1 VKRFADLYDAL
12 DGTTSTLAKVA
23 AMVDY
28 FSSAPPEDAAWAL
41 YFLTGRRL
49 KRVLG
54 SKQLW
59 EWSLEATGLS
69 SWLLE
74 ESFAAVG
81 DAAET
86 IALLVGR
93 PPGAAEGDAEN
104 LPLSAWIRDRLLK
117 LRELEPGSQRET
129 VLAWWRQLPRRELY
143 LLNKL
148 MMGELRVGV
157 SDTLVIRSV
166 AERAGLPAPLISH
179 RLMGTWEP
187 SAQFFQNL
195 VASSGPDVDSSRPYP
210 FYLAS
215 PLEQPVEELGEPAQ
229 WLVEWKW
236 DGIRGQL
243 IRRAGESYLWSRG
256 EELITHRF
264 PELLAAAAQALP
276 DGSVLDGEVL
286 AYRGGE
292 PLPFAVLQ
300 RRIGRQQLTRAILDE
315 APAVFM
321 AFDLLEQDGKDIREL
336 PLRERRARLLTLLS
350 GAPEQLQGS
359 RAVEATRWQELAALR
374 EEARE
379 RNVEGLMLK
388 RWESTY
394 RTGRK
399 RGDWWKW
406 KIDPYSVDAVLVYA
420 HPGHGRRA
428 NLFTDYTFAVWNAG
442 ELLPIAKAYSGLSDA
457 EIQTLDR
464 WIRANTLERHGPVR
478 VVRPVQVF
486 ELHFEAIGAS
496 SRHKSG
502 IAVRF
507 PRIAR
512 WRTDKNAAEAD
523 TLESVRALLRGGSPD
538 Y

>member
-1 VKRFADLYDAL
+1 MPARSRLASTKRRRTKQVKRFADLYDAL

-28 FSSAPPEDAAWAL
+28 FKSAPSEDAGWAL

-54 SKQLW
+54 RKQLW

-93 PPGAAEGDAEN
+93 PPGAGGAAEN
-104 LPLSAWIRDRLLK
+104 LALSAWIGERLLK
-117 LRELEPGSQRET
+117 LRELEPEAQRET
-129 VLAWWRQLPRRELY
+129 VLAWWSQLYGRELY

-157 SDTLVIRSV
+157 SDTLVIRAV

-187 SAQFFQNL
+187 SAQFFQSL
-195 VASSGPDVDSSRPYP
+195 VARSGPDIDSSRPYP

-215 PLEQPVEELGEPAQ
+215 PLEQPVEALGEPAQ
-229 WLVEWKW
+229 WLVGWKW

-286 AYRGGE
+286 AYREGE
-292 PLPFAVLQ
+292 PLPFALLQ
-300 RRIGRQQLTRAILDE
+300 RRNGRQ
-315 APAVFM
+315 
-321 AFDLLEQDGKDIREL
+321 
-336 PLRERRARLLTLLS
+336 
-350 GAPEQLQGS
+350 
-359 RAVEATRWQELAALR
+359 
-374 EEARE
+374 
-379 RNVEGLMLK
+379 
-388 RWESTY
+388 
-394 RTGRK
+394 
-399 RGDWWKW
+399 
-406 KIDPYSVDAVLVYA
+406 
-420 HPGHGRRA
+420 
-428 NLFTDYTFAVWNAG
+428 
-442 ELLPIAKAYSGLSDA
+442 
-457 EIQTLDR
+457 
-464 WIRANTLERHGPVR
+464 
-478 VVRPVQVF
+478 
-486 ELHFEAIGAS
+486 
-496 SRHKSG
+496 
-502 IAVRF
+502 
-507 PRIAR
+507 
-512 WRTDKNAAEAD
+512 
-523 TLESVRALLRGGSPD
+523 
-538 Y
+538 

>member
-1 VKRFADLYDAL
+1 MKRFADLYDAL

-28 FSSAPPEDAAWAL
+28 FKSAPSEDAGWAL

-54 SKQLW
+54 RKQLW

-93 PPGAAEGDAEN
+93 PPGAEGAAEN
-104 LPLSAWIRDRLLK
+104 LSLSAWIGERLLK
-117 LRELEPGSQRET
+117 LRELEPEAQRET
-129 VLAWWRQLPRRELY
+129 VLAWWRQLSRRELY

-157 SDTLVIRSV
+157 SDTLVIRAV

-187 SAQFFQNL
+187 SAQFFQSL
-195 VASSGPDVDSSRPYP
+195 VARSGPDIDSSRPYP

-264 PELLAAAAQALP
+264 PELLAAAAEALP
-276 DGSVLDGEVL
+276 DGCVLDGEVL
-286 AYRGGE
+286 AFREGE

-300 RRIGRQQLTRAILDE
+300 RRIGRQKLTGAILEE

-350 GAPEQLQGS
+350 SAPEQLQGS
-359 RAVEATRWQELAALR
+359 RAVEAISWQELATLR
-374 EEARE
+374 REARE

-478 VVRPVQVF
+478 AVRPVQVF

-512 WRTDKNAAEAD
+512 WRTDKTAAEAD
-523 TLESVRALLRGGSPD
+523 TLDSVRALLPLRQAQG
-538 Y
+538 

>member
-1 VKRFADLYDAL
+1 MKRFADLYDAL

-81 DAAET
+81 DTAET

-93 PPGAAEGDAEN
+93 PPGAEGAAEN

-117 LRELEPGSQRET
+117 LRELEPVSQRET

-215 PLEQPVEELGEPAQ
+215 PLEQPVEELGEPVQ

-286 AYRGGE
+286 AYREGE

-300 RRIGRQQLTRAILDE
+300 RRIGRQQMTRAILDD
-315 APAVFM
+315 APVVFM

-350 GAPEQLQGS
+350 SAPEQLQGS
-359 RAVEATRWQELAALR
+359 RAVEATRWQELATLR

-428 NLFTDYTFAVWNAG
+428 NLFTDYTFAVWDAG

-512 WRTDKNAAEAD
+512 WRTDKTAAEAD
-523 TLESVRALLRGGSPD
+523 TLDSVRALLRPGIPG
-538 Y
+538 